1 MSSYNIK
8 NSVFLQLSKNQK
20 SALINF
26 LRIYTK
32 KTYPQSVEDIVQ
44 NFIDDELY
52 FIDQN
57 NSHFPWIIDF
67 IQDPIFIKDI
77 HKMVKYFKFSLIQ
90 KEKLKPFFER
100 QKESLKKRQL
110 FIKENIQKKQKP
122 SIKQIKYY
130 KYLCKSKNINIDSLE
145 KISKFD
151 MINLIKEARQK

>member
-32 KTYPQSVEDIVQ
+32 KTYHQSVEDIVQ

-57 NSHFPWIIDF
+57 NSNFPWIIDF
-67 IQDPIFIKDI
+67 IQEPIFIKDLK
-77 HKMVKYFKFSLIQ
+77 KMVKYFKFSLIQ
-90 KEKLKPFFER
+90 KEKLKPFLDK
-100 QKESLKKRQL
+100 QKEFFKKKQL

-122 SIKQIKYY
+122 SIKQINYY

-145 KISKFD
+145 NISKFE